1 MKNPL
6 LLTALLLG
14 LATPALAQ
22 VNQVPQIGLNTA
34 NIRQNTYSAA
44 ILKLAPAATP
54 TDFFCIDGSST
65 KTISINLIE
74 IAATG
79 TGLTQPIYLNH
90 NLGLDTGTIAVA
102 ATYGPIANPLKSSN
116 PAATAT
122 VVAYNTTGGNPTIG
136 GTVTTVRSSVIISSL
151 ATTPV
156 VNGRLVWTFGTN
168 SEEYNQELTIPA
180 GATTEQFCLNY
191 VGGTAPSTV
200 NGYIEW
206 TEQ

>member
-65 KTISINLIE
+65 KTISIDLIE

-90 NLGLDTGTIAVA
+90 NLGLDGCSGGGVGRLEWVGNGTIGRGNGDGASVEA
-102 ATYGPIANPLKSSN
+102 K
-116 PAATAT
+116 
-122 VVAYNTTGGNPTIG
+122 VV
-136 GTVTTVRSSVIISSL
+136 VEVD
-151 ATTPV
+151 
-156 VNGRLVWTFGTN
+156 RLG
-168 SEEYNQELTIPA
+168 
-180 GATTEQFCLNY
+180 
-191 VGGTAPSTV
+191 
-200 NGYIEW
+200 
-206 TEQ
+206 

>member
-22 VNQVPQIGLNTA
+22 VNVVPQIGLRVA

-44 ILKLAPAATP
+44 ILKLVPAATP

-65 KTISINLIE
+65 KTNSINLIE